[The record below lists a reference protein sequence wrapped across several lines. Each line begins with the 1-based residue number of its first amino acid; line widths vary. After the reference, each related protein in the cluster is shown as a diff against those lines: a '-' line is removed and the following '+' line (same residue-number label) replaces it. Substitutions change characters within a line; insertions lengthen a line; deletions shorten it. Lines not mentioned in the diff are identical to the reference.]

1 MQFLFCEQAGEN
13 SLVISGEML
22 QHIKALRLKTSDSL
36 RLRNLHDDFLYMYT
50 IAAIERREL
59 VLELSGRE
67 LRAVKPRRE
76 THLAWCVVE
85 PKIIEKTLPQ
95 LNELGVGTLTL
106 VWCEKS
112 QRNFRL
118 DEARMRKIVIASCEQ
133 CGRSAPM
140 TLAVATCADFAAA
153 HPDALIVD
161 FGGEDLRTMGVGD
174 LADSVDVRTTDTTR
188 SRTLIDG
195 EDSARVKVL
204 IDGEDSARART
215 LIVGAEGGFGGRDY
229 AAFNGFGKVGFNS
242 ELILRSETA
251 ILLAAAY
258 LA

>member
-13 SLVISGEML
+13 TLVISGETL

-67 LRAVKPRRE
+67 LRAVKPQRE

-140 TLAVATCADFAAA
+140 TLEVATCADFAAA

-161 FGGEDLRTMGVGD
+161 FGGEDLRTALIGGGD
-174 LADSVDVRTTDTTR
+174 VRTMNTTGLVDVRTMNT
-188 SRTLIDG
+188 
-195 EDSARVKVL
+195 
-204 IDGEDSARART
+204 ARARV

-229 AAFNGFGKVGFNS
+229 TAFNGFGKVGFNS